1 MLKDIEKYIYTNKF
15 NHLYLY
21 SEITNKTVQYI
32 RIEVEKLNKTE
43 NNKGV
48 YVKPKAIV
56 LHINSPGGDLY
67 AGIALMNII
76 NNSRIPIIAL
86 VEGLSASAATL
97 VTVVAKYRIM
107 SPYAYMLIHQFTA
120 GQFGQYEEL
129 QFESEI
135 NNKIMNIM
143 YKFYSKYTK
152 LPKTKIKEVLR
163 HDLYF
168 TSEECLQYGLID
180 KILTTTPQKVF
191 DTYYNRNP
199 EYNLSSDVLKIK
211 TNFNNLYFYG
221 SNKQDDIDYEFR
233 KTSALQYILSFS
245 SNKNNANSNINILT
259 SVGNPK
265 PILLNINES
274 ESLRFLVDVLPIIN
288 TILLSRIPIISFIN
302 SPVTEKTIIYT
313 ILCYKKFI
321 YKYAYVTLDFLKLK
335 DFAPKHED
343 TVKNTNMVRKT
354 VHYLLKQYTKL
365 PETIMKNLF
374 KERFFLSAEE
384 CVKYGICDEVIM

>member
-21 SEITNKTVQYI
+21 TEITSTTVQYI
-32 RIEVEKLNKTE
+32 RVEVEKLNKTE

-56 LHINSPGGDLY
+56 LHINSPGGDLFS
-67 AGIALMNII
+67 GIALMNIV
-76 NNSRIPIIAL
+76 NNSRIPIIVL
-86 VEGLSASAATL
+86 IEGLSASAATL
-97 VTVVAKYRIM
+97 VTVIAKYRIM
-107 SPYAYMLIHQFTA
+107 LPYSFILIHQLSMGMY
-120 GQFGQYEEL
+120 GQHEEL

-135 NNKIMNIM
+135 NNKIMDIM
-143 YKFYSKYTK
+143 YNFYSTFTK

-168 TSEECLQYGLID
+168 TAEECLQYGLID
-180 KILTTTPQKVF
+180 KILIPTPNIVF
-191 DTYYNRNP
+191 DQYYIRNP
-199 EYNLSSDVLKIK
+199 EYDLTSDILKIK

-221 SNKQDDIDYEFR
+221 ADSPNNIDYEFR
-233 KTSALQYILSFS
+233 KTSSLQYILSFN
-245 SNKNNANSNINILT
+245 SNKNNASSNTNTLISIG
-259 SVGNPK
+259 SPK
-265 PILLNINES
+265 PILLNINEN
-274 ESLRFLVDVLPIIN
+274 EPLRYLVDILPIMN

-335 DFAPKHED
+335 DFSKKHED
-343 TVKNTNMVRKT
+343 TIKNTELLRKT
-354 VHYLLKQYTKL
+354 VYSLLKQYTKL
-365 PETIMKNLF
+365 PVNIMKNLF

-384 CVKYGICDEVIM
+384 CVKYGICDEVIS